1 MKQTQKGK
9 KKTSN
14 QKQAQNNQDELNGF
28 QFAIGEMDLIF
39 TITFT
44 DKDLEKPEGERD
56 DKYYKI
62 EDNCSM
68 SIKFLLM
75 LFLN

>member
-39 TITFT
+39 TITFILYHFHIF
-44 DKDLEKPEGERD
+44 K
-56 DKYYKI
+56 
-62 EDNCSM
+62 
-68 SIKFLLM
+68 
-75 LFLN
+75 